1 MNDKESV
8 LYWIIRVF
16 PQTEL
21 ASVGVLAVLIEGP
34 VVITHHR
41 GAKWPPTFVAIY
53 CTLRHLPSKTRDFSI
68 LFHGKV
74 DLGKE
79 G

>member
-1 MNDKESV
+1 MNLSLKV
-8 LYWIIRVF
+8 

-34 VVITHHR
+34 VVVGHHR
-41 GAKWPPTFVAIY
+41 AAKCVPTFVAIY
-53 CTLRHLPSKTRDFSI
+53 STLRHLPSKTRDFLI

-74 DLGKE
+74 DYS
-79 G
+79 